1 MRGVISIRQVLMI
14 QTMSE
19 KSSALR
25 ATPERCQQCWFSIMR
40 LKHRQDF
47 PQHSFSFLKNTAA
60 NLKLCE
66 NLLTST
72 QQANLSLLSFN
83 LYKTTSR
90 LATELVQSLAIFAI
104 KDNQLLACSNSHSAV
119 LCQNFKNSRR
129 SEWTSCPVLVDIR
142 MTHRF

>member
-72 QQANLSLLSFN
+72 QQANLSLCLLIFTRQLQDWQLSLFN
-83 LYKTTSR
+83 LLQFLPSKTTSY
-90 LATELVQSLAIFAI
+90 
-104 KDNQLLACSNSHSAV
+104 LLAPIHIV
-119 LCQNFKNSRR
+119 LFYVKTLKTAGDLSGH
-129 SEWTSCPVLVDIR
+129 LAL
-142 MTHRF
+142 F